1 MATEKEQVSFAQ
13 AVKNLRD
20 TLPAMLEWQA
30 LQARLQRARFEALV
44 REGFTA
50 DQALYLVK
58 EKP

>member
-50 DQALYLVK
+50 EQALYLVK